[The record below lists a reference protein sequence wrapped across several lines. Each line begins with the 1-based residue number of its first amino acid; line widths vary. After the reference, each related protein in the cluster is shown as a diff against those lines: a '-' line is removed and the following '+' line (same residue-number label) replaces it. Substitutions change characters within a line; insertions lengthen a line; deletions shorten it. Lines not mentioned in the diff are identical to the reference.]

1 MSSRFTDAMSMGNE
15 ALLYETGESV
25 EYWPGG
31 IEDDAIDIDAIWTGL
46 SSIER
51 EDGSGRMIE
60 FARAEVQIWA
70 DDTRG
75 VATLQLKL
83 DRVVHGGLNW
93 VVCEELEAVT
103 GMHRFIAERQKR
115 AVVGNPRGRR

>member
-1 MSSRFTDAMSMGNE
+1 MTSRFTDAMSQANE
-15 ALLYETGESV
+15 ALLYATGEPV

-51 EDGSGRMIE
+51 EDSNERMVE

-70 DDTRG
+70 DATRG
-75 VATLQLKL
+75 VETLQLKL

-93 VVCEELEAVT
+93 VVTEELEAVT